1 MHVPVKPDLLKWAC
15 ARNGLAVDAYV
26 HRFPRL
32 KDWVAGVSNPTMKQ
46 LEGFAKAT
54 HTPIGYFFLPAR
66 PVEQMPI
73 PDFRTMG
80 NDRQGPPSPNLLD
93 TIYVCQQRQGWYRD
107 FVRIAGGQP
116 LGFVGSAQTTDDVV
130 GTAKRIRDALR
141 FDVATRADFKTWT
154 DALRYFIGQAEEAG
168 LLVMCTGIVLNNSH
182 RHLDP
187 EEFRGFALSDSLAPV
202 IFINGAD
209 SKSAQMFTL
218 AHELA
223 HVWLGQSGVTDSL
236 TMGGQVSDIERWCD
250 AVAAELLVPMADFRA
265 HYDRQVAPM
274 AQVQTLVRRYKV
286 STLVVLRRMLDLGAI
301 SRDDFWALFR
311 DELERLKDY
320 ASSSGGNFYLTQP
333 VRVSKRFAQAIIAST
348 WEGRSSFTEAFRLL
362 GVKKM
367 STFKQLSE
375 NFGMSF

>member
-1 MHVPVKPDLLKWAC
+1 MQVSVKPDLLKWAC
-15 ARNGLAVDAYV
+15 ERNGLAVDGYV

-32 KDWVAGVSNPTMKQ
+32 KDWVTGQSSPTMKQ

-54 HTPIGYFFLPAR
+54 HTPIGYFFLPAP

-73 PDFRTMG
+73 PDFRTISKAKH
-80 NDRQGPPSPNLLD
+80 DRPSPNLLD

-116 LGFVGSAQTTDDVV
+116 LGFVGSARTSDDVV
-130 GTAKRIRDALR
+130 STAKHMREALQ
-141 FDVATRADFKTWT
+141 FEVAARAEFKTWT

-187 EEFRGFALSDSLAPV
+187 EEFRGFALSDPLAPV
-202 IFINGAD
+202 IFVNGAD

-223 HVWLGQSGVTDSL
+223 HVWLGESGVTDSL
-236 TMGGQVSDIERWCD
+236 TLGGQVNDVERWCD
-250 AVAAELLVPMADFRA
+250 AVAAELLVPMADFRNQF
-265 HYDRQVAPM
+265 DRRQTPM
-274 AQVQTLVRRYKV
+274 AQLQALVRRYKV
-286 STLVVLRRMLDLGAI
+286 STLVILRRILDLGAI
-301 SRDDFWALFR
+301 SQDDFWKLFR
-311 DELERLKDY
+311 QELERLKDY

-375 NFGMSF
+375 NFGMSL